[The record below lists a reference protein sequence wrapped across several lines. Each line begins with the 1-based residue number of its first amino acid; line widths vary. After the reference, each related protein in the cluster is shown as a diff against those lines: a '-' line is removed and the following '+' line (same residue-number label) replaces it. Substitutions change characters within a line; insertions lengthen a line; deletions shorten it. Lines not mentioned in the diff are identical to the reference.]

1 MPETCCHCGSAHIH
15 QDEDTLDTW
24 FSSALWPFSTLGWP
38 DKTEELDFFYPTST
52 LVTGYDIIFF
62 WVARMIF
69 SGVHDMDA
77 SPFENVFIHG
87 IVRDGEGR
95 KMSKS
100 LGNGVDPLEIINK
113 YGADSLRFSLVNGI
127 SPGSDMRYSEKKV
140 EACRNFANKLW
151 NATRFVMMNVVDG
164 DMPAIPERLELEDKW
179 ILDRLNTLIK
189 EMTENMEHFD
199 IGVAVAKLYDFIWD
213 CYCDWYIELA
223 KTRLNAGGK
232 TAADV
237 RAVLLY
243 VLTDIIKL
251 LHPFMPF
258 VTEEIFTIIPHE
270 GETLMLAKWPEYRED
285 FSFAE
290 EAEKMERIMS
300 AIKAIRTRRS
310 EMNVPPSK
318 KAHIYIET
326 AYGETFSHGAK
337 FFDKLASASAVEVG
351 ESFAIEGAV
360 TIISDGAKILIPLDE
375 LVDKEKELARLH
387 KELEKAEK
395 DIAMLQGKLANEK
408 FVAKAPANVIE
419 AERNKLGKAE
429 ERKAIILETME
440 KFR

>member
-1 MPETCCHCGSAHIH
+1 
-15 QDEDTLDTW
+15 
-24 FSSALWPFSTLGWP
+24 
-38 DKTEELDFFYPTST
+38 
-52 LVTGYDIIFF
+52 
-62 WVARMIF
+62 MIF
-69 SGVHDMDA
+69 SGVHDMNA

-140 EACRNFANKLW
+140 ESCRNFANKLW
-151 NATRFVMMNVVDG
+151 NATRFVMMNVEDG
-164 DMPAIPERLELEDKW
+164 DMPGIPEQLELEDKW
-179 ILDRLNTLIK
+179 ILDRLNTLIR

-232 TAADV
+232 TAADA

-243 VLTDIIKL
+243 VLTDVIKL

-270 GETLMLAKWPEYRED
+270 GETLMLADWPVFRED
-285 FSFAE
+285 FVFGA

-318 KAHIYIET
+318 KAHVYIQT
-326 AYGETFSHGAK
+326 AYGETFEHGAK

-351 ESFAIEGAV
+351 ESFAIDGAV

-375 LVDKEKELARLH
+375 LVDKEKELARLN

-408 FVAKAPANVIE
+408 FVAKAPANIIE
-419 AERNKLGKAE
+419 AERSKLAKAE

>member
-1 MPETCCHCGSAHIH
+1 
-15 QDEDTLDTW
+15 
-24 FSSALWPFSTLGWP
+24 
-38 DKTEELDFFYPTST
+38 
-52 LVTGYDIIFF
+52 
-62 WVARMIF
+62 
-69 SGVHDMDA
+69 
-77 SPFENVFIHG
+77 
-87 IVRDGEGR
+87 
-95 KMSKS
+95 MSKS
-100 LGNGVDPLEIINK
+100 LGNGVDPLEVINK
-113 YGADSLRFSLVNGI
+113 YGADSLRFSLVSGI

-140 EACRNFANKLW
+140 ESCRNFGNKLW
-151 NATRFVMMNVVDG
+151 NATRFVMMNVEDG
-164 DMPAIPERLELEDKW
+164 DMPGIPEKLELEDKW
-179 ILDRLNTLIK
+179 ILDRLNTLIR

-270 GETLMLAKWPEYRED
+270 GETLMLAEWPEYRED
-285 FSFAE
+285 FTFGE
-290 EAEKMERIMS
+290 EAAKMERIMS

-318 KAHIYIET
+318 KAHVYIET
-326 AYGETFSHGAK
+326 AYGETFEHGAK

-375 LVDKEKELARLH
+375 LVDKEKELARLN
-387 KELEKAEK
+387 KELEKVEK

-408 FVAKAPANVIE
+408 FVSKAPANIIE
-419 AERNKLGKAE
+419 AERTKLAKAE